1 MLRVQSISFGYKEEL
16 VLKDAS
22 FSVLKGQHVA
32 LIGESGSGKSTLLK
46 AIYGLTDLQKG
57 KIFWKTH
64 QVLGP
69 AYHLV
74 PGMDYMK
81 YLAQD
86 FDLMPYVTVAENVGR
101 FLSNFY
107 LQKKAD
113 RINELLDLVGMRD
126 FAKVQAR
133 YLSGGQMQRVALA
146 RVLAVEPELLLLDEP
161 FSHID
166 FHQKNELAQKV
177 FSYCKQKGITII
189 YTSHTPD
196 EILMFSDQII
206 VMKDGEIVDNDS
218 PYNIYHLPSTAYTA
232 KLTGEVN
239 LIPVR
244 YFGVQNDELLLV
256 RPQHLTL
263 ATEGIKGKVIKSYF
277 QGSSFLIKVM
287 VDQHLFS
294 FSHIEQLEAEKWIY
308 FNLIKK
314 AASIETA
321 S

>member
-1 MLRVQSISFGYKEEL
+1 MLRVQSISFGYKEKL
-16 VLKDAS
+16 VLKDVN

-46 AIYGLTDLQKG
+46 TIYGLTDLEKG
-57 KIFWKTH
+57 KIYWKTH
-64 QVLGP
+64 KVLGP
-69 AYHLV
+69 AYHLI

-86 FDLMPYVTVAENVGR
+86 FDLMPYVSVAENIGK

-107 LQKKAD
+107 LQKKTK
-113 RINELLDLVGMRD
+113 RIDELLELVDMTA
-126 FAKVQAR
+126 FANKEAR

-146 RVLAVEPELLLLDEP
+146 RVLALEPELLLLDEP

-166 FHQKNELAQKV
+166 FHQKNEIAQNV

-206 VMKDGEIVDNDS
+206 VMKNGEIVDYDT
-218 PYNIYHLPSTAYTA
+218 PHNIFHLPTTDYTA

-256 RPQHLTL
+256 RPHHLAL
-263 ATEGIKGKVIKSYF
+263 AANGIKGVVVYSYF
-277 QGSSFLIKVM
+277 KGTTFLIKVA
-287 VDQHLFS
+287 VDQFQFS
-294 FSHIEQLEAEKWIY
+294 FYHTQLLRPGQEVC

-314 AASIETA
+314 PFL
-321 S
+321 

>member
-1 MLRVQSISFGYKEEL
+1 MLRVQSISYSYSDKQ
-16 VLKDAS
+16 VLSEVS
-22 FSVLKGQHVA
+22 FSVTKGQCVA

-46 AIYGLTDLQKG
+46 TVYGLLDVSKG
-57 KIFWKTH
+57 KIFWKAD

-69 AYHLV
+69 AHHLV
-74 PGMDYMK
+74 PGMPYMK

-86 FDLMPYVTVAENVGR
+86 FDLMPYVSVAENVGK

-107 LQKKAD
+107 LNKKSE
-113 RINELLDLVGMRD
+113 RINELLQLVGMEE
-126 FAKVQAR
+126 FAEVQAR
-133 YLSGGQMQRVALA
+133 YFSGGQMQRVALA
-146 RVLAVEPELLLLDEP
+146 RVLALEPELLLLDEP

-166 FHQKNELAQKV
+166 FHQKNEIAQNV

-206 VMKDGEIVDNDS
+206 VMKNGEIVDYDT
-218 PYNIYHLPSTAYTA
+218 PHNIFHLPTTDYTA

-256 RPQHLTL
+256 RPHHLAL

-277 QGSSFLIKVM
+277 QGSSFLIKVI

-308 FNLIKK
+308 FN
-314 AASIETA
+314 
-321 S
+321 